1 MREIPIAAG
10 QARYAVHVGRGAVA
24 RLGPLLAG
32 RPFVVV
38 SSPPVWR
45 RHGERVRA
53 ALGVAPAAVTLFRDA
68 ERHKTAGTVQR
79 LHDAFLRAG
88 LARDGRVVAVGG
100 GVVGDVAGFAAATY
114 MRGVDWVGVPTTLL
128 SMVDSSVGGK
138 VGVNHPAA
146 KNLVGAFH
154 QPRAVVEDTAFLDT
168 LPARERQSGAYEI
181 LKCAILADPPLFASL
196 RKGPPA
202 LRGWADGPLE
212 DAVAA
217 AVRIKG
223 EVVAADEREGDRRR
237 LLNLGHTFG
246 HALEAVTAYARFT
259 HGEAVGWGLVAAAAL
274 ARRRGALSEGD
285 FTAIAEAVDALGP
298 RPPIRDLRAKAV
310 LDALGRDKKVKDGRL
325 VFVLPVGIGRAVIET
340 VSADEAKAAYTE
352 IVARDPARR
361 GKRRSR

>member
-1 MREIPIAAG
+1 MREILIAAG
-10 QARYAVHVGRGAVA
+10 QARYSVHVGRGAVA
-24 RLGPLLAG
+24 QLGPLLAG

-53 ALGVAPAAVTLFRDA
+53 ALGGKPAAVTLFRDA
-68 ERHKTAGTVQR
+68 ERHKTPATVGR

-100 GVVGDVAGFAAATY
+100 GVVGDVTGFAAATY

-128 SMVDSSVGGK
+128 SMVDSAVGGK

-181 LKCAILADPPLFASL
+181 LKCAILADPALFASL
-196 RKGPPA
+196 REGPEA
-202 LRGWADGPLE
+202 LRGWADAPLE
-212 DAVAA
+212 EAVAS

-223 EVVAADEREGDRRR
+223 DVVAGDEREGDRRR

-246 HALEAVTAYARFT
+246 HALESVTRYARFT
-259 HGEAVGWGLVAAAAL
+259 HGEAVGWGLLAAAAL
-274 ARRRGALSEGD
+274 ARRRGLLRDVD
-285 FTAIAEAVDALGP
+285 FTAIVEAVDALGP
-298 RPPIRDLRAKAV
+298 RPPIHDLRAKAV
-310 LDALGRDKKVKDGRL
+310 LEALGRDKKVKEGRL
-325 VFVLPVGIGRAVIET
+325 VFVLPVEIGRAVIDMVT
-340 VSADEAKAAYTE
+340 ADEARAAYAET
-352 IVARDPARR
+352 VALDPSRR
-361 GKRRSR
+361 KQRRSR